1 MNKKEIFEYLHT
13 IAVALLVALFL
24 AGAATGCSKI
34 IAEHHS
40 RMLAKISNTTKDNEM
55 IAYLISVY
63 TEKAKEH
70 PGDYSINVRLG
81 NLNELI
87 FNYHEAEAQYKKAIA
102 KSPYGVYSSYLGLA
116 NLYIKQN
123 KFKKAMEIVKSLKN
137 TDHKP
142 LLIAKG
148 DFYMNLGDALWQNA
162 KYEEAVNQY
171 KVAFFFYKKVSSD
184 KKQSAISGII
194 DCYNKIADE
203 SYKNKKINKAI
214 KSLET
219 ALLYKEAP
227 ILQYKL
233 AILYKNIDPILAN
246 EYIEKAYKKDP
257 GLINFDIYEEI
268 LYSLI
273 RIYYEAGNDIEMDLY
288 KHKLKSIKNFQK
300 RYVINENDI
309 KINIE
314 KLKLKKNLFGTKYI
328 LDIAYEIENNS
339 KYDIN
344 TLFFN
349 MKIRYDDNAKIV
361 QENKYFSKNKP
372 LKSRETSE
380 LFHFHYEFTDKDD
393 LFLAKNLWLE
403 FYASKKENMRK
414 VPILSVEIKQ

>member
-1 MNKKEIFEYLHT
+1 MNKKVIFEYLHT
-13 IAVALLVALFL
+13 IAVSLLVALFL
-24 AGAATGCSKI
+24 AGVATGCSKI

-63 TEKAKEH
+63 TEKSKEH

-123 KFKKAMEIVKSLKN
+123 KFQKAMDIVKSLKN

-148 DFYMNLGDALWQNA
+148 DFYMSLGDALWQKA

-184 KKQSAISGII
+184 KKASAISGII

-214 KSLET
+214 QSLET
-219 ALLYKEAP
+219 ALLYREAP
-227 ILQYKL
+227 ILLYKL
-233 AILYKNIDPILAN
+233 AILYKNFDPILAN
-246 EYIEKAYKKDP
+246 EYIEKAYNKDP

-273 RIYYEAGNDIEMDLY
+273 RIYYEAGKDIEMDLY

-300 RYVINENDI
+300 RYIINENDI
-309 KINIE
+309 KVNIE
-314 KLKLKKNLFGTKYI
+314 KLKFKKNLFGTKYV
-328 LDIAYEIENNS
+328 LNVSYNIENNS

-344 TLFFN
+344 TLFFII
-349 MKIRYDDNAKIV
+349 KIRYDDNIKTL
-361 QENKYFSKNKP
+361 QEIKYFSSKEP

-380 LFHFHYEFTDKDD
+380 LYSLKYEYTDEDD
-393 LFLAKNLWLE
+393 IFMAKNLWLE
-403 FYASKKENMRK
+403 FYAGKKENMRK
-414 VPILSVEIKQ
+414 IPIFSVEIKQ

>member
-13 IAVALLVALFL
+13 IAIALLIALFL
-24 AGAATGCSKI
+24 AGVATGCSKI

-63 TEKAKEH
+63 TEKSKEH

-116 NLYIKQN
+116 NLYLKQN
-123 KFKKAMEIVKSLKN
+123 KIKKAMEIVKSLKN

-148 DFYMNLGDALWQNA
+148 DFYMNLGDVLWQNT

-171 KVAFFFYKKVSSD
+171 KIAFFFYKKVSSD
-184 KKQSAISGII
+184 KKNLAIDCII
-194 DCYNKIADE
+194 NCYNKIADE
-203 SYKNKKINKAI
+203 NYKNRKINKAI
-214 KSLET
+214 QTLET
-219 ALLYKEAP
+219 ALLYKEEP

-233 AILYKNIDPILAN
+233 SILYKNFDPILAN
-246 EYIEKAYKKDP
+246 EYIEKAYSKDP

-273 RIYYEAGNDIEMDLY
+273 RIYYEAGKDIEMDLY
-288 KHKLKSIKNFQK
+288 KLKLKSIKNFQK
-300 RYVINENDI
+300 RYIINENDI

-328 LDIAYEIENNS
+328 LDITYNIENNS
-339 KYDIN
+339 KYDISN
-344 TLFFN
+344 LFFVT
-349 MKIRYDDNAKIV
+349 KIRYDGNSKTI
-361 QENKYFSKNKP
+361 ENTKYFSKDKP

-380 LFHFHYEFTDKDD
+380 LYKIKYEFTDKDD
-393 LFLAKNLWLE
+393 VYMAKNLWIE

-414 VPILSVEIKQ
+414 TPIYSTEIKQ